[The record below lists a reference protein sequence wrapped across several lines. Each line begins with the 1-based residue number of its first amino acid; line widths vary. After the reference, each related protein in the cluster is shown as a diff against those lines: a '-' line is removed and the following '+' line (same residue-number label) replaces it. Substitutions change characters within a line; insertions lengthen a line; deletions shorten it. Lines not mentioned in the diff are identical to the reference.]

1 MPKDIART
9 ASKPAGFLKGETS
22 ADLPVMQL
30 SKFQSVINLN
40 TTKAFG
46 LSVPPG
52 RLASADEVIN

>member
-1 MPKDIART
+1 
-9 ASKPAGFLKGETS
+9 
-22 ADLPVMQL
+22 MQL

-46 LSVPPG
+46 LSIPPG